1 MLLLFPT
8 MVLASDGDSSGFSI
22 GMAIGIILTPIYLL
36 SILRQM
42 FYGYKFFN
50 TPNSYFFDSGPRE
63 LFISISILIPV
74 IGIGIYPDFIFSF
87 SVDKVEAILANF

>member
-1 MLLLFPT
+1 M
-8 MVLASDGDSSGFSI
+8 
-22 GMAIGIILTPIYLL
+22 ILTPIYLL

-87 SVDKVEAILANF
+87 SVDKVEAILSNF